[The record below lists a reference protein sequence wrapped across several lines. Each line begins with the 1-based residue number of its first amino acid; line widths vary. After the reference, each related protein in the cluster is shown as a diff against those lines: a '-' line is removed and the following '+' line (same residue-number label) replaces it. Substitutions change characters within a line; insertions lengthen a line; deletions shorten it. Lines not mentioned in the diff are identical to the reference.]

1 MATLLR
7 PFKWL
12 LCQCWRLLNFVR
24 RLVMGLLTLLLLIG
38 IGIGIA
44 SIGSEEKKPAVEGVL
59 VVNPTGQ
66 LVEQLSET
74 PSSSRLLRNWLSD
87 DTPPAETLVSDV
99 VKAIDGARDDQRI
112 KGILLN
118 LDDLQ
123 PSSLGKLLTIA
134 DALDRFRQHG
144 KTVIA
149 SGSYFRQHQYLLAAH
164 ASRILLDPAGAV
176 ILQGFG
182 SYGLYYR
189 EAMDR
194 FHITPYVF
202 RVGTYKSFVEPFT
215 RDDMSPEAREANS
228 RWINQLWQHYVQ
240 SVSQARQLTADQVDP
255 DTNLLLQRLQ
265 AAKGN
270 AARYALD
277 NKLVDALL
285 TRPQRQQE
293 VIKLA
298 GASNNDVGFR
308 YIGLGDY
315 LDQLPDDNQP
325 ATLPQIA
332 RIVASGTIN
341 SGRQPA
347 GTIGDDSLI
356 QQLQKVE
363 TDPQIKALVLRLDS
377 PGGSAFAAE
386 QIRVAVDAIRAK
398 GKPVVVSMGSL
409 TASGGYWIATAAD
422 KLIAEPTTLTGS
434 IGVFG
439 MFATVDKALASLGIH
454 SDGVAT
460 SQLNDTDPTRPLPEA
475 VQKIIQMNIE
485 DTYQRFLSL
494 VAANRRLSPEAVDKV
509 AQGRVW
515 TGSDALAHGLVDALG
530 DEQTAITA
538 AAKLAKLD
546 KYRITDVEPT
556 LTPREKLLRQLFS
569 AGSQLLSPAARGWLA
584 QWTQLTQWLP
594 GSSQWNDPQG
604 QYLLSP
610 LQAP

>member
-24 RLVMGLLTLLLLIG
+24 RLVIGLLTLLLLIG

-99 VKAIDGARDDQRI
+99 VKAIDGARNDQRI

-202 RVGTYKSFVEPFT
+202 RVGTYKSFVEPYL
-215 RDDMSPEAREANS
+215 RNDMSPEAREANS

-270 AARYALD
+270 VARYALD

-298 GASNNDVGFR
+298 ADAEAFLNVAPLSWADLATPLANHQLNPFNPLLTRIEPAKIDAMIEASKEDLAAENAA
-308 YIGLGDY
+308 
-315 LDQLPDDNQP
+315 P
-325 ATLPQIA
+325 A
-332 RIVASGTIN
+332 
-341 SGRQPA
+341 PA
-347 GTIGDDSLI
+347 GNGELSKDPLAAEINFDAFAAVDLRIALIEKCEFVEGADKLLRLTLDIGDAKRNVFSG
-356 QQLQKVE
+356 
-363 TDPQIKALVLRLDS
+363 IKSAYPNPSELEGRLTLYVANLAPRKMKFGVSEGMVLAAG
-377 PGGSAFAAE
+377 PGGSE
-386 QIRVAVDAIRAK
+386 I
-398 GKPVVVSMGSL
+398 
-409 TASGGYWIATAAD
+409 
-422 KLIAEPTTLTGS
+422 
-434 IGVFG
+434 
-439 MFATVDKALASLGIH
+439 
-454 SDGVAT
+454 
-460 SQLNDTDPTRPLPEA
+460 
-475 VQKIIQMNIE
+475 
-485 DTYQRFLSL
+485 
-494 VAANRRLSPEAVDKV
+494 
-509 AQGRVW
+509 
-515 TGSDALAHGLVDALG
+515 
-530 DEQTAITA
+530 
-538 AAKLAKLD
+538 
-546 KYRITDVEPT
+546 
-556 LTPREKLLRQLFS
+556 
-569 AGSQLLSPAARGWLA
+569 
-584 QWTQLTQWLP
+584 
-594 GSSQWNDPQG
+594 
-604 QYLLSP
+604 YLLSP
-610 LQAP
+610 DSGAKPGQRVK